1 MKAIERKVLIVDDD
15 QEICT
20 LLSEFLEQFH
30 YDVTTVNSGRAML
43 KAMQESLFDIILLD
57 IMLPM
62 DNGFELCKKIREKQ
76 DVPIIIISALDQDS
90 DRILGLEVGA
100 DDYLPKP
107 FNTRELLARIKALL
121 RRVNGDFQRG
131 VVAQIVTFANWRLD
145 RHRHILLD
153 ANNVATFLSNKEY
166 LLLELFL
173 EYPQQ
178 ILTREQLMDKLYDR
192 NFDCFDRSIDV
203 LIGRLRK
210 KIEPDAKSP
219 EILKTIRGLGYQF
232 SIKPSLPTRR
242 GDVE

>member
-1 MKAIERKVLIVDDD
+1 MTVKKVLLVDDD
-15 QEICT
+15 REICT
-20 LLSEFLEQFH
+20 LLSKFLQQFQ
-30 YDVTTVNSGRAML
+30 YDVTAVGSGKAMF
-43 KAMQESLFDIILLD
+43 KAMQENLFDIVLLD

-62 DNGFELCKKIREKQ
+62 ENGFELCKSIRENQ
-76 DVPIIIISALDQDS
+76 DVPIIILSALDQDS

-121 RRVNGDFQRG
+121 RRVDGNFPRKEVMQTL
-131 VVAQIVTFANWRLD
+131 AFANWRLD

-153 ANNVATFLSNKEY
+153 TNDVATFLSNKEY

-178 ILTREQLMDKLYDR
+178 ILTRDQLMDKLYDR
-192 NFDCFDRSIDV
+192 DFDCFDRSIDV

-232 SIKPSLPTRR
+232 CAKPTVYKVM
-242 GDVE
+242 GKI